1 MAVLLLDYYEGG
13 NIGKTAAFSL
23 VQTVILGGAARHHQL
38 AFARRGRE
46 QRPRRLTTTNNRRKR
61 HEAQNDDWPAS
72 PAPRRLA
79 ALPARAQ
86 QDEFGSKELIAAA
99 EKEGA
104 LTYYTANF
112 AEIEQEVIKEFNK
125 RFPKIK
131 VAMVRAPG
139 GQLITRIK
147 TEAAAGKLAADVVN
161 HSDRGLMLEIA
172 DLFQDYAPPNAAD
185 YRPDALVSPKLWP
198 GVTLGWAIAYNTQ
211 LVKNAPKT
219 WMDLTKPEYKDKQ
232 IGQVVGPSGGTT
244 WTRIMFERQV
254 LGEDYWKKQAALG
267 IALYPSGAP
276 LSDALVRGEVSIAP
290 LLYNIIYTK
299 IVEGAPAEAIF
310 APEGVPIIPYADGIT
325 KTSKSPNAAKLFMNW
340 RLSQGRPGLRRSTSS
355 ATSPRSRSRRP
366 IPKGWDPKVIKVWV
380 PKFERVREAAR
391 RPGSKSGTRPTG
403 IASERSAS
411 HRGPGQEVRDR
422 QARPSTA

>member
-1 MAVLLLDYYEGG
+1 MKRRTMMTGIA
-13 NIGKTAAFSL
+13 
-23 VQTVILGGAARHHQL
+23 GAA
-38 AFARRGRE
+38 
-46 QRPRRLTTTNNRRKR
+46 
-61 HEAQNDDWPAS
+61 AS
-72 PAPRRLA
+72 W
-79 ALPARAQ
+79 ALPASAQ
-86 QDEFGSKELIAAA
+86 SEFGSKELVDAA

-112 AEIEQEVIKEFNK
+112 AEVEQEVIKAFNK

-131 VAMVRAPG
+131 VSMVRAPG

-161 HSDRGLMLEIA
+161 HSDRGLMLELN
-172 DLFQDYAPPNAAD
+172 DMFQDYTPPNAAD

-198 GVTLGWAIAYNTQ
+198 GVTLGWCIAYNTQ

-219 WMDLTKPEYKDKQ
+219 WMDLTKPEYKGKQ

-254 LGEDYWKKQAALG
+254 LGEDYWKKQADLG
-267 IALYPSGAP
+267 ITLYPSGAP
-276 LSDALVRGEVSIAP
+276 TSDSLVRGEISIAP

-310 APEGVPIIPYADGIT
+310 APEGVPIVPYADGIP

-340 RLSQGRPGLRRSTSS
+340 RLSREGQTFQIEKLGNITSMKE
-355 ATSPRSRSRRP
+355 PP
-366 IPKGWDPKVIKVWV
+366 LLPKGWDPKVIKVWV
-380 PKFERVREAAR
+380 PEFKQFE
-391 RPGSKSGTRPTG
+391 SL
-403 IASERSAS
+403 
-411 HRGPGQEVRDR
+411 RDKWLEEWNKTYGYR
-422 QARPSTA
+422 Q